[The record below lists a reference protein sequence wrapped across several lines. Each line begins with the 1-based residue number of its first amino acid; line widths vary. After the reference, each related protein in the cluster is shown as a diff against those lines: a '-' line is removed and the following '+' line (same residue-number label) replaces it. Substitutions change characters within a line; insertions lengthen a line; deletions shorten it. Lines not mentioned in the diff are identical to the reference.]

1 MSDFKCGY
9 VSIIGQPNVGK
20 STLLNKI
27 LDKKISITSRKS
39 QTTRNNI
46 IGVKTS
52 KNAQFIFLDTPGIH
66 TQSKKTL
73 NKYLNKSA
81 KSVFEDSDILLFLI
95 QRNKLTPQDKSIINE
110 FKNSNVTTIC
120 AINKIDQIADKNS
133 LLPLINELAMEHS
146 FSDIVPISALK
157 GNGVDNLVKILESH
171 LPFNPYFYP
180 RDHNFNQHSNFFI
193 SELIREKITRI
204 MGDEIPYEVYVEVE
218 KNEEI
223 DNRLEIDIVIYVA
236 KSSQKSIVIGKEG
249 EQLKKIGTA
258 TRKELQKIFDK
269 KVMLRSWVKVKKNW
283 NTNIERIQSLGIG
296 NSVDV

>member
-46 IGVKTS
+46 IGVKTL
-52 KNAQFIFLDTPGIH
+52 KNAQLIFLDTPGIH
-66 TQSKKTL
+66 SQSKKTL

-95 QRNKLTPQDKSIINE
+95 QRNKLTAQDKSIINE
-110 FKNSNVTTIC
+110 FKNSNVKTIC

-146 FSDIVPISALK
+146 FTDIVPISALK
-157 GNGVDNLVKILESH
+157 GNGVENLVKVLESH

-180 RDHNFNQHSNFFI
+180 VDHNFNQHSNFFI

-218 KNEEI
+218 KNEVI

-236 KSSQKSIVIGKEG
+236 KSSQKSIVIGKDG

-258 TRKELQKIFDK
+258 TRKELQKIFILLTQNMQISVFIWGCRKYVLGK
-269 KVMLRSWVKVKKNW
+269 KIWV
-283 NTNIERIQSLGIG
+283 
-296 NSVDV
+296 

>member
-46 IGVKTS
+46 IGVKTL
-52 KNAQFIFLDTPGIH
+52 KNAQLIFLDTPGIH
-66 TQSKKTL
+66 SQSKKTL

-95 QRNKLTPQDKSIINE
+95 QRNKLTAQDKSIINE
-110 FKNSNVTTIC
+110 FKNSNVKTIC

-146 FSDIVPISALK
+146 FTDIVPISALK
-157 GNGVDNLVKILESH
+157 GNGVENLVKVLESH

-180 RDHNFNQHSNFFI
+180 VDHNFNQHSNFFI

-218 KNEEI
+218 KNEVI

-236 KSSQKSIVIGKEG
+236 KSSQKSIVIGKDG
-249 EQLKKIGTA
+249 EQLKKIGTV
-258 TRKELQKIFDK
+258 TRKELQKIFNQ

-296 NSVDV
+296 NSIDV

>member
-46 IGVKTS
+46 IGVKTL
-52 KNAQFIFLDTPGIH
+52 KNAQLIFLDTPGIH
-66 TQSKKTL
+66 SQSKKTL

-95 QRNKLTPQDKSIINE
+95 QRNKLTAQDKSIINE
-110 FKNSNVTTIC
+110 FKNSNVKTIC

-146 FSDIVPISALK
+146 FTDIVPISALK
-157 GNGVDNLVKILESH
+157 GNGVDNLVKVLESH
-171 LPFNPYFYP
+171 LPL
-180 RDHNFNQHSNFFI
+180 S
-193 SELIREKITRI
+193 LIHI
-204 MGDEIPYEVYVEVE
+204 
-218 KNEEI
+218 
-223 DNRLEIDIVIYVA
+223 
-236 KSSQKSIVIGKEG
+236 
-249 EQLKKIGTA
+249 
-258 TRKELQKIFDK
+258 
-269 KVMLRSWVKVKKNW
+269 
-283 NTNIERIQSLGIG
+283 
-296 NSVDV
+296 

>member
-46 IGVKTS
+46 IGVKTL
-52 KNAQFIFLDTPGIH
+52 KNAQLIFLDTPGIH
-66 TQSKKTL
+66 SQSKKTL

-95 QRNKLTPQDKSIINE
+95 QRNKLTAQDKSIINE
-110 FKNSNVTTIC
+110 FKNSNVKTIC

-146 FSDIVPISALK
+146 FTDIVPISALK
-157 GNGVDNLVKILESH
+157 GNGVDNLVKILKSH

-180 RDHNFNQHSNFFI
+180 IDHNFNQHSNFFI

-218 KNEEI
+218 KNEVI

-236 KSSQKSIVIGKEG
+236 KSSQKSIVIGKDG

-258 TRKELQKIFDK
+258 TRRELQKIFNK

-296 NSVDV
+296 NSIDV